1 MSIIRRIKTLTEL
14 NRYEIWWILTHPLR
28 AYPVWKISIQVR
40 EIANRH
46 ITDPELD
53 GDYAGGQVDALRHIL
68 WMALITQRYG
78 ARFARKLGLTH
89 EKSNKLDF
97 KKRKLE
103 EYQLP
108 DAASMMMDLYN
119 NEIGIDLGSHLPKL
133 PVEELVGE
141 VKKLVLNGKAW
152 VIKKDKDGNFL
163 DVNGQIISKSLWLG
177 KWNTPKVLVHSDFR
191 NKFFVKEDLPDF
203 RQKQKR
209 QFNRN
214 YRNSKPN
221 KVTSSKSL

>member
-1 MSIIRRIKTLTEL
+1 MSIIRRLKSLSEL
-14 NRYEIWWILTHPLR
+14 NRYEIWWTITHPLR
-28 AYPVWKISIQVR
+28 AYPVWKISTNVR
-40 EIANRH
+40 DIANRH
-46 ITDPELD
+46 ITDPDLD

-68 WMALITQRYG
+68 WMTLITQRYG
-78 ARFARKLGLTH
+78 PKFARKLGLTH

-103 EYQLP
+103 EYLLP

-119 NEIGIDLGSHLPKL
+119 NEIGIELGRHLPRL
-133 PVEELVGE
+133 TIEELVKE
-141 VKKLVLNGKAW
+141 VKNLVLNGKAW

-163 DVNGQIISKSLWLG
+163 DANNQIISKSSWLG
-177 KWNTPKVLVHSDFR
+177 KWNTPKVLVRSDFR
-191 NKFFVKEDLPDF
+191 NKFMDKEDLPDF
-203 RQKQKR
+203 RQKQRKHYK
-209 QFNRN
+209 RN